1 MAPWAFSG
9 VIDEI
14 AALMPPAVFAAASLI
29 DEAADEA
36 VDEVDGVDGVDD
48 EPVVE
53 PDMLPAPVLALL
65 PLLPRPLLPVTLL
78 VPSEPVPVLDDDA
91 FCWLPEPGFEALVA
105 LMPLPSVDF

>member
-36 VDEVDGVDGVDD
+36 ADDAVDDVDGVDD

-53 PDMLPAPVLALL
+53 PDVLPAPVLALL

-78 VPSEPVPVLDDDA
+78 VPSEPVP
-91 FCWLPEPGFEALVA
+91 EPGFEPVLVA

>member
-14 AALMPPAVFAAASLI
+14 AALMPPAAFAALSLI
-29 DEAADEA
+29 DDAA
-36 VDEVDGVDGVDD
+36 DEVDGVDGVDD

-53 PDMLPAPVLALL
+53 PEVLPAPVLALL

-78 VPSEPVPVLDDDA
+78 VPSEPVP
-91 FCWLPEPGFEALVA
+91 EPGFEPALVA

>member
-1 MAPWAFSG
+1 
-9 VIDEI
+9 
-14 AALMPPAVFAAASLI
+14 MPPAAFAAVSLI
-29 DEAADEA
+29 DDA
-36 VDEVDGVDGVDD
+36 VDDVDEVDGVDD

-53 PDMLPAPVLALL
+53 PDVLPAPVLALL

-78 VPSEPVPVLDDDA
+78 VPSEPVPVLVLDDDA

>member
-14 AALMPPAVFAAASLI
+14 AALMPPAAFAALSLI
-29 DEAADEA
+29 DDAADDA
-36 VDEVDGVDGVDD
+36 VDEVDGVDGVDEVDGVDD

-53 PDMLPAPVLALL
+53 PEVLPAPVLALL

-78 VPSEPVPVLDDDA
+78 VPSEPVP
-91 FCWLPEPGFEALVA
+91 EPGFEPALVA

>member
-1 MAPWAFSG
+1 MLP
-9 VIDEI
+9 
-14 AALMPPAVFAAASLI
+14 AAFAAVSLI
-29 DEAADEA
+29 DDAADDA
-36 VDEVDGVDGVDD
+36 VDEVDGVDGVDEVDGVDD

-53 PDMLPAPVLALL
+53 PEVLPAPVLALL

-78 VPSEPVPVLDDDA
+78 VPSEPVPVLVLDDDA